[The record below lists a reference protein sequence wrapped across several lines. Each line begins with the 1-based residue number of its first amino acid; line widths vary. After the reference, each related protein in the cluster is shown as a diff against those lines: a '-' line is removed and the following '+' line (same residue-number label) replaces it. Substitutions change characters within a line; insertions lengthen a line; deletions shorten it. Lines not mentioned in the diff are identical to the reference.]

1 MQRNTENN
9 RWPETSF
16 RVILV
21 RKGKFISPGV
31 AAITAA
37 FQQQSCLQIHA
48 ANVSIRVQ
56 KNGTAA
62 YESGVT
68 VLGR

>member
-9 RWPETSF
+9 CWSETSF
-16 RVILV
+16 RENLV
-21 RKGKFISPGV
+21 RGGKFISPGV

-37 FQQQSCLQIHA
+37 FLQQLGLQIRA
-48 ANVSIRVQ
+48 ADVSIRVQ

-62 YESGVT
+62 HESGVT